1 MKKIYFTLICC
12 LPFWLQAQTSKYTE
26 LGFNT
31 SPLLT
36 TFISI
41 GQVEASN
48 PPVAFTWK
56 RVKNNGRVLRM
67 GIGFNL
73 RSETG
78 FIEPNTNKFFFN
90 IGFERRRN
98 ITEKWKYYWG
108 GDLIFNRE
116 NNFRERSLIGDGV
129 GLGPILGIRYVIN
142 DKISFSTE
150 STLYL
155 VFGDETFMSFIP
167 PTSIYFNVQFKK
179 RKRIRRRDRIADE
192 F

>member
-1 MKKIYFTLICC
+1 MKNIYFVMLCC
-12 LPFWLQAQTSKYTE
+12 LPFIIEAQTTKTTE

-41 GQVEASN
+41 GQTEASN

-56 RVKNNGRVLRM
+56 RVKTNGRVFRM

-73 RSETG
+73 RSRTG
-78 FIEPNTNKFFFN
+78 FIEPNTNQFFFN
-90 IGFERRRN
+90 IGFERRRH
-98 ITEKWKYYWG
+98 ISEKWEYYWG
-108 GDLIFNRE
+108 GDLMFNRE
-116 NNFRERSLIGDGV
+116 TSFSERSLIGDGI
-129 GLGPILGIRYVIN
+129 GLGPVLGIRYVVN

-155 VFGDETFMSFIP
+155 VFGEETFMSFIP
-167 PTSIYFNVQFKK
+167 PTSIYFNLEFKK
-179 RKRIRRRDRIADE
+179 KKRIRRRDRIADE